1 MMFVM
6 ELLKKKAAARCG
18 RPTDS
23 NMESLNLKVLLH
35 EEK

>member
-6 ELLKKKAAARCG
+6 ELLKKAAARCG